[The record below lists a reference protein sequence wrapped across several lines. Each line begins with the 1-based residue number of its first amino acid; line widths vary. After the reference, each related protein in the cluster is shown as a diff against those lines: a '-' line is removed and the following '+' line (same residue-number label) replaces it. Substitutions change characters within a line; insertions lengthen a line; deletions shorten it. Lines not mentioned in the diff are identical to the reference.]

1 MKSMSYLV
9 LGVAALVLG
18 ASVALPTTVTATSP
32 HTKVP
37 GNNGTLKVHE
47 KNTPVATESNDPKVC
62 EFNFEGFGFDQHQSA
77 VVVIT
82 TQGGGSNKT
91 EVKRVDLPAANANG
105 YTESTYLTL
114 PNGHYK
120 TTAYGKDVHGVINY
134 DFELK
139 AKSKVIKVDCPPVVV
154 PPVIVVTPVT
164 PTTPTTPNPTTP
176 TPGVAGTTTETGH
189 VLAEAASTVKGTGAS
204 APLPESVAATG
215 TNLLQSLFNMLFLGL
230 GAYSAMLFRRQ

>member
-1 MKSMSYLV
+1 MKSMNYLV

-18 ASVALPTTVTATSP
+18 ASVALPTTVSATSP
-32 HTKVP
+32 HANVP

-62 EFNFEGFGFDQHQSA
+62 EFNFEGFGFDQHQSGI
-77 VVVIT
+77 VVIT
-82 TQGGGSNKT
+82 TQGGGSDKT
-91 EVKRVDLPAANANG
+91 EVKRVDLPAANASG
-105 YTESTYLTL
+105 YMESLYVTL

-154 PPVIVVTPVT
+154 PPVTVVTPVT
-164 PTTPTTPNPTTP
+164 PTNPTTP
-176 TPGVAGTTTETGH
+176 TTPVTGVAGTSTGTGH
-189 VLAEAASTVKGTGAS
+189 VLAEAASTVKGKGAS

-230 GAYSAMLFRRQ
+230 GAYSAMLFRRT